1 MNIFLNIKLIVR
13 NWWRNKLF
21 FLISLFSLT
30 AGLGCTNLLMTF
42 FIHEYN
48 VEKYNTDRNLI
59 YLLRQDSPMEEGIKV
74 AYSTSDAATQI
85 KEKYAEITDILH
97 VNGMSGNLCK
107 YNGTDIKQ
115 FLFISADSTLNQ
127 FFPYNNF
134 RRQPGRSPH
143 DPGQSCCKQKI
154 CSPTF
159 RKSFRN
165 WRNPGNN
172 QRRRTK

>member
-1 MNIFLNIKLIVR
+1 MNVFLNIKLIAR

-74 AYSTSDAATQI
+74 AYSTSDAATQ
-85 KEKYAEITDILH
+85 KKQKMLC
-97 VNGMSGNLCK
+97 NGS
-107 YNGTDIKQ
+107 
-115 FLFISADSTLNQ
+115 
-127 FFPYNNF
+127 FPLL
-134 RRQPGRSPH
+134 
-143 DPGQSCCKQKI
+143 SCC
-154 CSPTF
+154 
-159 RKSFRN
+159 RERLLKSQ
-165 WRNPGNN
+165 G
-172 QRRRTK
+172 QTCG